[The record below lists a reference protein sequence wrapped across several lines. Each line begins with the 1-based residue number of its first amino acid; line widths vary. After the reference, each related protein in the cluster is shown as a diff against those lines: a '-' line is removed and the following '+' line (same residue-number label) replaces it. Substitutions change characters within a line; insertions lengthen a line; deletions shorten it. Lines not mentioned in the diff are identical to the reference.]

1 MIGVEQ
7 ENMNEKVSQEGGKI
21 DINGIELK
29 VKSSSNPLS
38 FICLFIII
46 IIIICCCCCSG
57 EKQI

>member
-29 VKSSSNPLS
+29 VKSRYRKWKADINSSQGRSAYWNQS
-38 FICLFIII
+38 
-46 IIIICCCCCSG
+46 
-57 EKQI
+57 E